1 MRQYFEMNKE
11 NTTYQN
17 LWNAAKSHA
26 QREIYSLQQIYFKK
40 AKKRKAEKLMSLAS
54 KKLGILQFKK
64 LGKEQLNPK
73 KQQEK
78 KHKRIF
84 MNNFLQINL
93 KIQTKWTNSLKKY
106 NIPKLIQEI
115 FRTIP

>member
-1 MRQYFEMNKE
+1 
-11 NTTYQN
+11 
-17 LWNAAKSHA
+17 
-26 QREIYSLQQIYFKK
+26 
-40 AKKRKAEKLMSLAS
+40 MSLAS

-78 KHKRIF
+78 KNKRIF

-93 KIQTKWTNSLKKY
+93 KI
-106 NIPKLIQEI
+106 
-115 FRTIP
+115 